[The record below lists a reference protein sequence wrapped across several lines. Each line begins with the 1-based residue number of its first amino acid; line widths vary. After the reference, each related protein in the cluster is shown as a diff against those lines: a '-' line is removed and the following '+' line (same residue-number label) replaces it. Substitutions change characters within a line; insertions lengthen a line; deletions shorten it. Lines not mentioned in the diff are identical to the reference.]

1 LSQPPSQAV
10 QTADEKR
17 TASKGQEL
25 HIRAKSQIH
34 KEMRNELL
42 GNGENIT
49 FTFQGLTLE
58 KKPWGQLAPKFI
70 DLVASTNFLVA
81 KRFLLENFI

>member
-10 QTADEKR
+10 QTADKKR
-17 TASKGQEL
+17 PASKGQEL

-42 GNGENIT
+42 GNGENIA
-49 FTFQGLTLE
+49 FTFLH
-58 KKPWGQLAPKFI
+58 
-70 DLVASTNFLVA
+70 
-81 KRFLLENFI
+81 